1 MLAETIHNPEEYLA
15 YFRQVLEETGFL
27 SDYPK
32 INVYYKELCSNFEE
46 IYHDDMQNPFL
57 KWGMLLQIDA
67 QLQILIELAEITNKD
82 LVIDFGMMEEEII
95 EMTRHDKNYFY
106 REITGGN
113 IHQKPKWGLIYLG
126 EE

>member
-15 YFRQVLEETGFL
+15 YSRKVLDERGFL

-32 INVYYKELCSNFEE
+32 IKEYYTELCTQFEE
-46 IYHDDMQNPFL
+46 IYNDATQNPFL
-57 KWGMLLQIDA
+57 KWGKLLRIDA
-67 QLQILIELAEITNKD
+67 QLQMLIELAEVTNQD
-82 LVIDFGMMEEEII
+82 LVIDFGMTEEEII
-95 EMTRHDKNYFY
+95 KMTRHDKNSFY